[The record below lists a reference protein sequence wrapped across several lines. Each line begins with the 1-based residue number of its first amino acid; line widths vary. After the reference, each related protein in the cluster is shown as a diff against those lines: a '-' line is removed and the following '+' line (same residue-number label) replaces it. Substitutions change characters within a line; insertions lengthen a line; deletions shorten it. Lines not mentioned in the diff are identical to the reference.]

1 MSDAASNGNA
11 AQEQPPRRYLAEF
24 GPGEQADDVFVI
36 SQVQLRLNKNGDPY
50 LQMNVGDKSR
60 SVRAMWWDQG
70 EAMYKR
76 LPNPGV
82 VRVKGKLEE
91 FNGSPQIK
99 VEKILQIR
107 DPSRIDYTHL
117 LPSTDKD
124 VDAMFAQVRAMLEG
138 FESPTLRSLAGAYL
152 ADEQMMA
159 NFRRAPAAQGFH
171 HAFLGGLL
179 DHTLNAMKAADAL
192 ARLYPGLNRELC
204 VFGVFVHD
212 LAKTWE
218 LSYETAFDYT
228 DGGRL
233 VGHIVKS
240 AMWLEDKARAADR
253 EIPRDV
259 VDVLQHMILSH
270 HGELSL
276 GFGSAKSPATPEA
289 IFVHH
294 VENLDAKM
302 TMALAATR
310 WGAPADD
317 EGRWTPFQKAMG
329 ERLFKPDVVAEA
341 DAGSSASAA
350 PAETESSMEGPP
362 EPSGGQSSGTTP
374 LFPM

>member
-1 MSDAASNGNA
+1 MSDVAPNGA
-11 AQEQPPRRYLAEF
+11 ESPRRYLADF

-36 SQVQLRLNKNGDPY
+36 SNVQLRLNKNGDPY

-60 SVRAMWWDQG
+60 SVRGMWWDQG

-91 FNGSPQIK
+91 FNGSPQLK

-107 DPSRIDYTHL
+107 DTSRIDYTHL

-124 VDAMFAQVRAMLEG
+124 VDAMFGELEAMLTG
-138 FESPTLRSLAGAYL
+138 FESQTLRSLAGAYL
-152 ADEQMMA
+152 ADEELMA

-179 DHTLNAMKAADAL
+179 DHTLNAMKGADAL
-192 ARLYPGLNRELC
+192 ARLYPDLNRELC

-233 VGHIVKS
+233 IGHIVKS
-240 AMWLEDKARAADR
+240 AMWVEDKAKAADR

-259 VDVLQHMILSH
+259 IDVLQHIILSH

-302 TMALAATR
+302 TMALSATR
-310 WGAPADD
+310 WGAAGED
-317 EGRWTPFQKAMG
+317 EGRWTQYQKALDGRM
-329 ERLFKPDVVAEA
+329 FKPDVIAEA
-341 DAGSSASAA
+341 DAAK
-350 PAETESSMEGPP
+350 AEPEQDRDGPP

-374 LFPM
+374 LFPT